1 MGAVITQ
8 TQARRVTVER
18 RAQVPAEYKSAVKA
32 LEACVTLDEAKY
44 WDDRAEALKAWARIY
59 GDDEAGVSA
68 RRLKL
73 HAYRR
78 MGELAMQM
86 RPWKPGA
93 RKGCKMGEGAGKGVP
108 SLLVEHGLAIHQAN
122 AASAAAKIP
131 KAKFQAIVNSPKPP
145 APQALLTKFSDR
157 NVTTAWREISG
168 VVGGNCL
175 LGFRGWCRSRD
186 ARQLAIALTPT
197 EAAKAREC
205 AQEVSEWID
214 EFERSLKKRGKS
226 K

>member
-1 MGAVITQ
+1 MRTAITQ
-8 TQARRVTVER
+8 VSARPIIER
-18 RAQVPAEYKSAVKA
+18 KARVPAEYNEAVKA
-32 LEACVTLDEAKY
+32 LAACVTLDEAKY
-44 WDDRAEALKAWARIY
+44 WDDKAEALKAWAKIY
-59 GDDEAGVSA
+59 GDDEAGLSA

-108 SLLVEHGLAIHQAN
+108 SLLVEHGLPMHKAN
-122 AASAAAKIP
+122 AASAAARMP
-131 KAKFQAIVNSPKPP
+131 RRKFQALVNQPKPP
-145 APQALLTKFSDR
+145 APNALLAKFSDR

-168 VVGGNCL
+168 VIGGNSL

-186 ARQLAIALTPT
+186 ARQLARALTQT
-197 EAAKAREC
+197 ETAKAREC
-205 AQEVSEWID
+205 AREAAEWLD
-214 EFERSLKKRGKS
+214 EFERNLRRAGKS